1 VDEVSMATEIIA
13 THDLV
18 VVHVDTEQLR
28 LRNGRKLLDFVEGKV
43 NTLEVLHRHGI
54 VIEERNVRDLVVVCL
69 Q

>member
-1 VDEVSMATEIIA
+1 MAAEIIA

-43 NTLEVLHRHGI
+43 NTL
-54 VIEERNVRDLVVVCL
+54 